1 MRIKKTLAILLNLLL
16 VSNLSQAAIP
26 ERKGW
31 WKFDHPQNLT
41 EAESGYGE
49 NLILAGT
56 QNAVSGQENGN
67 GAVLIGPGSFYKMK
81 HLISPD
87 SPSQYVNEYSLQF
100 DFKLPEIGIWHS
112 FFQTSVTNNN
122 DGDFFINPSG
132 NIGVGAVGY
141 STYAVS
147 PNQWYRLIVS
157 VKNGNSFTCYLDG
170 NLILTGTIQP
180 VNGRFSLDSLL
191 LIFADDDS
199 EDGNLICSELSIW
212 DQALN
217 AEQAKELG
225 GFGHQTGPT
234 LMTRIP
240 YLQSPGINTM
250 TICWHDSA
258 TSGTKVIYGLDSTL
272 TNEMT
277 GTSEI
282 IKDSYRWHSVKL
294 SGLVPATR
302 YFYKV
307 ASGNGESG
315 MYSFKTSPDID
326 YSGKLRFILLSDTHS
341 SDTTS
346 FGKIIRAAKN
356 KIEVLYGS
364 DIENQVNGIFH
375 SGDIVVSGS
384 AADQYTTEFFG
395 PLSVLSGNIP
405 TMVVAGNHEGE
416 SPYFYKY
423 LKLDDHSPFSKNPAL
438 NEKVWQEQVAN
449 SLFIGLNTNIIEQ
462 YGSVESAWLNNR
474 LNEAEQDVSIDFVF
488 LFMHHPPYSEL
499 WGEVSAFDGGANYVK
514 NVLFPII
521 GKYTKVRQ
529 LHSGHTHGFE
539 RGTILSE
546 KADGDFRYVIGGG
559 GGGPLDRWGS
569 YINNDYP
576 DTHMAIDDYCFQI
589 LEIDVANHSYE
600 DSMFS
605 LGNPDKPRNSEVRDH
620 WYKKLNQPGPAT
632 PSVEKATFGSE
643 SIQFNTS
650 TFSGMDSL
658 MTVAFQVSESSDF
671 VSIQMDSLVNWTDIF
686 GVDNQFNPIDRNQG
700 INLYQTTILKSGLT
714 DGKTYFFRVRYR
726 DHNLKWSDWSSS
738 VSFSKVGITNSIG
751 LKNDQSEDTFLGQNY
766 PNPFQQQTT
775 IEYRIEEMTN
785 VLFRIYDQ
793 NGRLIQEMNEG
804 TKPKGNYH
812 LTYRT
817 NMLNAGIYFYQMI
830 TNQSVE
836 TKKMTRM
843 E

>member
-1 MRIKKTLAILLNLLL
+1 MRIKKQFVLLLNLFL
-16 VSNLSQAAIP
+16 VSNLSQATIP
-26 ERKGW
+26 ERNGW

-49 NLILAGT
+49 DLILSGT
-56 QNAVSGQENGN
+56 QNAVSGPENGN
-67 GAVLIGPGSFYKMK
+67 GAVSIGPGSFYKMK

-87 SPSQYVNEYSLQF
+87 SPSNYINEYSLQF
-100 DFKLPEIGIWHS
+100 DFKLSEIGIWHS
-112 FFQTSVTNNN
+112 FFQTSMTNNN

-141 STYAVS
+141 STFAVS

-157 VKNGNSFTCYLDG
+157 IKNGSSFTCYLDG

-199 EDGNLICSELSIW
+199 EDGTIICSELSIW

-225 GFGHQTGPT
+225 GFGHHTGPS

-240 YLQSPGINTM
+240 YLQSPGKNAM

-258 TSGTKVIYGLDSTL
+258 TFGTKVIYGLDSTL
-272 TNEMT
+272 TNEKA
-277 GTSEI
+277 GASEI
-282 IKDSYRWHSVKL
+282 IKDSYRWHTVKIDEL
-294 SGLVPATR
+294 APATR

-315 MYSFKTSPDID
+315 IYSFKTLPDDD

-341 SDTTS
+341 NDTTS
-346 FGKIIRAAKN
+346 FGKIIRAVKN

-364 DIENQVNGIFH
+364 GIENQVNGIFH
-375 SGDIVVSGS
+375 SGDVVVSGS

-395 PLSVLSGNIP
+395 PLAPLSGRIP

-416 SPYFYKY
+416 NPYFYKY
-423 LKLDDHSPFSKNPAL
+423 LKLDDQSPFSKNPAL
-438 NEKVWQEQVAN
+438 NEKVWQERVGN
-449 SLFIGLNTNIIEQ
+449 SLFIGLNTNIVGQ
-462 YGSVESAWLNNR
+462 YGSTEATWLDNR
-474 LNEAEQDVSIDFVF
+474 LNEAQQDSSIDFVF

-499 WGEVSAFDGGANYVK
+499 WGEVSNFDGGPAYIL

-521 GKYTKVRQ
+521 KKYTKVQQ

-546 KADGDFRYVIGGG
+546 KSDGDFRYIIGGG

-576 DTHMAIDDYCFQI
+576 DTHIAIDDYCFQI
-589 LEIDVANHSYE
+589 LEIDVANHSY
-600 DSMFS
+600 DNSMFS
-605 LGNPDKPRNSEVRDH
+605 LGNPDKPRNSELRDH
-620 WYKKLNQPGPAT
+620 WYKKLSQPGPAT
-632 PSVEKATFGSE
+632 PTIEKVTFGSE

-650 TFSGMDSL
+650 NLSGMDSL
-658 MTVAFQVSESSDF
+658 MTVAFQVSESVDF
-671 VSIQMDSLVNWTDIF
+671 SKLQINSLVNWTDIF
-686 GVDNQFNPIDRNQG
+686 GVDNQFNPIDRNRG
-700 INLYQTTILKSGLT
+700 INLYQTTILKSGLA
-714 DGKTYFFRVRYR
+714 DGKTYFFRIRYR
-726 DHNLKWSDWSSS
+726 DHNLKWSDWSLP
-738 VSFSKVGITNSIG
+738 VSFSKVGTTNSIG
-751 LKNDQSEDTFLGQNY
+751 LKNNQSEDTSLGQNY
-766 PNPFQQQTT
+766 PNPFQKQTT
-775 IEYRIEEMTN
+775 IEYRIAEITN
-785 VLFRIYDQ
+785 VLFRIYDK
-793 NGRLIQEMNEG
+793 NGRLIQEINEG

-812 LTYRT
+812 LTYRS

-836 TKKMTRM
+836 TKKMTKM

>member
-1 MRIKKTLAILLNLLL
+1 MRIKKQFVLLLNLFL
-16 VSNLSQAAIP
+16 VSNLSQATIP
-26 ERKGW
+26 DRNGW

-41 EAESGYGE
+41 EAESGYGKDF
-49 NLILAGT
+49 ILSGT
-56 QNAVSGQENGN
+56 QNAVSGPENGN
-67 GAVLIGPGSFYKMK
+67 GAVMIGPGSFYKME

-87 SPSQYVNEYSLQF
+87 SPSNYVNEYSLQF
-100 DFKLPEIGIWHS
+100 DFKIPEIGIWHS
-112 FFQTSVTNNN
+112 FFQTSMTNNN

-141 STYAVS
+141 STFAVS

-157 VKNGNSFTCYLDG
+157 IKNGSSFTCYLDG

-180 VNGRFSLDSLL
+180 VNGRFSLDSIL

-199 EDGNLICSELSIW
+199 EDGTIICSELSIW
-212 DQALN
+212 NQALN

-225 GFGHQTGPT
+225 GFGHHTGPS

-240 YLQSPGINTM
+240 YLQGPGKNAM

-258 TSGTKVIYGLDSTL
+258 TTGTKVIYGPDSTL
-272 TNEMT
+272 TSEMA
-277 GTSEI
+277 GASEI

-294 SGLVPATR
+294 GGLTPATR

-307 ASGNGESG
+307 ASGNEESG
-315 MYSFKTSPDID
+315 IYSFKTLPDDD
-326 YSGKLRFILLSDTHS
+326 YSGKLRFIFLSDTHS
-341 SDTTS
+341 TDTTS
-346 FGKIIRAAKN
+346 FGKIIRAVKN

-364 DIENQVNGIFH
+364 GIENQVNGIFH
-375 SGDIVVSGS
+375 SGDVVVSGS

-395 PLSVLSGNIP
+395 PLAPLSGRIP

-416 SPYFYKY
+416 NPYFYKY
-423 LKLDDHSPFSKNPAL
+423 LKLDDQSPFSKNPAL
-438 NEKVWQEQVAN
+438 NEKVWQERVGN
-449 SLFIGLNTNIIEQ
+449 SLFIGLNTNIVGQ
-462 YGSVESAWLNNR
+462 YGSTEATWLDNR
-474 LNEAEQDVSIDFVF
+474 LNEAQQDSGIDFVF

-499 WGEVSAFDGGANYVK
+499 WGEVSNFDGGPAYIL

-521 GKYTKVRQ
+521 KKYTKVQQ

-546 KADGDFRYVIGGG
+546 KSDGDFRYIIGGG

-576 DTHMAIDDYCFQI
+576 DTHIAIDDYCFQI
-589 LEIDVANHSYE
+589 LEIDVANHSYVN
-600 DSMFS
+600 SMFS
-605 LGNPDKPRNSEVRDH
+605 LGNPDKPRNSELRDH

-632 PSVEKATFGSE
+632 PTIEKVTFGSE

-650 TFSGMDSL
+650 NFSGMDSL
-658 MTVAFQVSESSDF
+658 MTVAFQVSESVDF
-671 VSIQMDSLVNWTDIF
+671 SKLQINSLVNWTDIF
-686 GVDNQFNPIDRNQG
+686 GVDNLFNPVDRNRG
-700 INLYQTTILKSGLT
+700 INLYQTTILKSGLA

-726 DHNLKWSDWSSS
+726 DHNLKWSDWSLP
-738 VSFSKVGITNSIG
+738 VSFSKVGTTNSIG
-751 LKNDQSEDTFLGQNY
+751 LKNNQSEDTSLGQNY

-775 IEYRIEEMTN
+775 IEYRIAEITN
-785 VLFRIYDQ
+785 VLFRIYDK
-793 NGRLIQEMNEG
+793 NGRLIQEINEG

-812 LTYRT
+812 LTYRS
-817 NMLNAGIYFYQMI
+817 NILNAGIYFYQMI
-830 TNQSVE
+830 TNQSIE
-836 TKKMTRM
+836 TKKMTKM